1 MAGGGGQRAEGG
13 GRRAEGG
20 GQRAQ
25 GAESGDGGRRAEGAE
40 SGEGGGG
47 AEGAE
52 SGYIGRRQDVTNAF
66 ILSCDKFYLVLLIT
80 NQKFLYLLTDDS

>member
-1 MAGGGGQRAEGG
+1 MAG

-20 GQRAQ
+20 GRRVE
-25 GAESGDGGRRAEGAE
+25 GVESGDGGQKVEGAE